1 MQYLALIHD
10 QGDTT
15 STNEEWERFIQIAN
29 DSGMFRGGSALG
41 ARQIIGPQ
49 LMMQTA
55 DSVGGFMIFEAKDL
69 ESLLA
74 LLEQHP
80 VIVHQGTIELCEMP
94 ET

>member
-69 ESLLA
+69 ETLLV